1 MMEIAAAPQADII
14 DITPENFMSEVIET
28 SRTKGVIV
36 QFWAPWCKPCK
47 QLGTVLAKIIAE
59 NPDLRLARV
68 NIDDNPEIA
77 AQLRVQSVPTVYG
90 IAEGRPV
97 DAFSGAQP
105 ESVVRQFI
113 EKVAAAAPGAPDIGP
128 LLDSG
133 RTALEQNDASTA
145 MAAYQEALSTLPES
159 VEAMAGFVR
168 TLILSGET
176 EQAREILG
184 SLEEAVLERPEMR
197 EAIAAVEIAVQ
208 AATQSGETEVLR
220 ATVESDPDNM
230 QARQDLALALFSN
243 GDARDAMDVLLES
256 LRYNPDWN
264 EGAFKT
270 QLFAFFEALGA
281 PHPDVIKARRKLSTY
296 LFS

>member
-1 MMEIAAAPQADII
+1 MMEIAAAPQSDIM
-14 DITPENFMSEVIET
+14 DITSENFMSEVIEA
-28 SRTKGVIV
+28 SRKKGVIV
-36 QFWAPWCKPCK
+36 QFWAPWCGPCK
-47 QLGTVLAKIIAE
+47 QLGPVLEKVMAE
-59 NPDLRLARV
+59 KPDLRLARV

-105 ESVVRQFI
+105 ESAVRQFI

-128 LLDSG
+128 LLDAG
-133 RTALEQNDASTA
+133 RTALEKNDASKA
-145 MAAYQEALSTLPES
+145 MAAYQDALSVSPES
-159 VEAMAGFVR
+159 VEAMAGLVR
-168 TLILSGET
+168 TLVLSGET
-176 EQAREILG
+176 EQAREFLE
-184 SLEEAVLERPEMR
+184 SLEEAVRERPEMR
-197 EAIAAVEIAVQ
+197 EAIASVEIAEKVD
-208 AATQSGETEVLR
+208 TKSSDTEALR
-220 ATVESDPDNM
+220 SAVESDPDNM

-243 GDARDAMDVLLES
+243 GDARDAMDVLLGS
-256 LRYNPDWN
+256 LRYNPEWN
-264 EGAFKT
+264 EGAAKT

>member
-1 MMEIAAAPQADII
+1 MEIAAAPQSDII
-14 DITPENFMSEVIET
+14 DVTSENFMNEVIET

-36 QFWAPWCKPCK
+36 QFWAPWCGPCK
-47 QLGTVLAKIIAE
+47 QLGPVLEKVIAE
-59 NPDLRLARV
+59 KPDLRLARV

-105 ESVVRQFI
+105 ESAVRQFI
-113 EKVAAAAPGAPDIGP
+113 EKVSAAAPGAPDIAP
-128 LLDSG
+128 LLEVG
-133 RTALEQNDASTA
+133 RTALEKNDASKA
-145 MAAYQEALSTLPES
+145 MSTYQEALSTLPES

-168 TLILSGET
+168 SLVLSGET

-184 SLEEAVLERPEMR
+184 SLEETIIKRPEMR
-197 EAIAAVEIAVQ
+197 EAIAAVEIAEQ
-208 AATQSGETEVLR
+208 ASAQSGETEALR
-220 ATVESDPDNM
+220 SAVESDPDNM

-256 LRYNPDWN
+256 LRYNPEWN
-264 EGAFKT
+264 EGAAKT

-281 PHPDVIKARRKLSTY
+281 PHPDVIKARRKLSAY

>member
-1 MMEIAAAPQADII
+1 MMQITAAPQGDTI
-14 DITPENFMSEVIET
+14 DITSENFMSEVIEV

-36 QFWAPWCKPCK
+36 QFWAPWCGPCK
-47 QLGTVLAKIIAE
+47 QLGPVLEKVIAE
-59 NPDLRLARV
+59 KPDLRLARV

-105 ESVVRQFI
+105 ESAVRQFI

-128 LLDSG
+128 FLEAG
-133 RTALEQNDASTA
+133 RTALEKNDASKA
-145 MAAYQEALSTLPES
+145 MAAYQEALSVLPES

-168 TLILSGET
+168 TLVLSGEA
-176 EQAREILG
+176 EQAREILN
-184 SLEEAVLERPEMR
+184 SLEEAFLERPEMR
-197 EAIAAVEIAVQ
+197 EAIAAVEIAEQVG
-208 AATQSGETEVLR
+208 TKSGETEALR
-220 ATVESDPDNM
+220 SAVESDPDNM

-243 GDARDAMDVLLES
+243 GDACGAMDVLLGS
-256 LRYNPDWN
+256 LRHNPEWN
-264 EGAFKT
+264 EGAAKT

>member
-1 MMEIAAAPQADII
+1 MEIAAAPQSDIM
-14 DITPENFMSEVIET
+14 DITSENFMSEVIEA
-28 SRTKGVIV
+28 SRKKGVIV
-36 QFWAPWCKPCK
+36 QFWAPWCGPCK
-47 QLGTVLAKIIAE
+47 QLGPVLEKVMAE
-59 NPDLRLARV
+59 KPDLRLARV

-105 ESVVRQFI
+105 ESAVRQFI

-128 LLDSG
+128 LLDAG
-133 RTALEQNDASTA
+133 RTALEKNDASTA
-145 MAAYQEALSTLPES
+145 MAAYQEALSVSPES
-159 VEAMAGFVR
+159 VEAMAGLVR
-168 TLILSGET
+168 TLVLSGET
-176 EQAREILG
+176 EQAREILE
-184 SLEEAVLERPEMR
+184 SLEEAVRERPEMR
-197 EAIAAVEIAVQ
+197 EAIAAVEIAEKVG
-208 AATQSGETEVLR
+208 TKSSETEALR
-220 ATVESDPDNM
+220 SAVESDPDNM

-243 GDARDAMDVLLES
+243 GDARDAMDVLLGS
-256 LRYNPDWN
+256 LRYNPEWN
-264 EGAFKT
+264 EGAAKT